1 MKHISRRTFLKLAG
15 VSAAAAA
22 LYESSGSIIAALNLI
37 DQTTPPGE
45 EVWIPS
51 ICQLCPAEC
60 GLQVRVVGGAAV
72 KVNGNRHNPN
82 NNGRTCPKG
91 QAALQLLYSPDRV
104 QSPLKRAGGRGEG
117 QWEPITW
124 DQAIGDVAAR
134 LRDIRSAGTPER
146 IAFLHD
152 RPNGLLGGTISHF
165 CSALGTPNM
174 VDLHP
179 DALSQ
184 AVLLTQG
191 WDSPPALDIDHTRY
205 LLSFNFALLDS
216 AQPSTHLLGSYAFM
230 RRGRPGIRARFVQV
244 EPRLSVT
251 ALKSDEWVPVHV
263 GTEGALALG
272 IAWVILDE
280 RLYDRAFVT
289 EHCYGFEA
297 WSDAVLERYAPSRVS
312 SLTGVSE
319 ETIKRL
325 AREFS
330 GTRPA
335 IAVAGE
341 AVSRGTNGLAS
352 QLAIQSLNAL
362 VGSIDVPGGVMMQ
375 RPAPLSAL
383 PPVQTDEV
391 TAQGLAQP
399 RIDRAEDYVAASSV
413 PANIPGAILSGTPYP
428 LEAVLLYRANPVH
441 DQANTEAWQEALG
454 KVPFIVS
461 FNEFIE
467 DSDLY
472 ADYILPNHTFLERWI
487 GAPVYPSVGYPMVA
501 VGQPAVESLY
511 DTRAT
516 GDVLIQLAH
525 QIGGAPA
532 ASFPWNNYL
541 ELLRFLAEGLRNAER
556 GSIPATSSEEF
567 WNELAARGVWA
578 DSPYIFA
585 GGLEGDPERWS
596 TVLAT
601 ASGRFE
607 FTPQALEQVAP
618 LTPPYYEPPEYAGEE
633 DAFPFN
639 LQLFTLMSQGFGP
652 GASNLPH
659 LHSLYGLHVK
669 QFWSNWLEI
678 EPETAHEMGIEDEDK
693 VWVESPA
700 GRIQVPARLYPGD
713 PHGVVGIPSG
723 LGHVAGG
730 QWSAG
735 IGANPNHLLSSDL
748 VDKLTGLVAHQ
759 GMRVRVTKAEEES

>member
-15 VSAAAAA
+15 ASTAAAA
-22 LYESSGSIIAALNLI
+22 LYESSGSVLAALNLL
-37 DQTTPPGE
+37 DQTTPAGE
-45 EVWIPS
+45 EVWVPS

-60 GLQVRVVGGAAV
+60 GLRVRVVGGLAV
-72 KVNGNRHNPN
+72 KLEGNRHNPN
-82 NNGRTCPKG
+82 NQGRTCPKG

-104 QSPLKRAGGRGEG
+104 KTPLKRVGARGEG
-117 QWEPITW
+117 QWEPVSW

-146 IAFLHD
+146 IGFFYD
-152 RPNGLLGGTISHF
+152 RPTGLLGETIDHF
-165 CSALGTPNM
+165 CQALGTPNA
-174 VDLHP
+174 VNLHP

-191 WDSPPALDIDHTRY
+191 WLSPPALDIDHTRY
-205 LLSFNFALLDS
+205 LLSFNYPLLDS
-216 AQPSTHLLGSYAFM
+216 AQPSVHLLGAYAFM
-230 RRGRPGIRARFVQV
+230 RRGRPGIRARFVQI

-272 IAWVILDE
+272 LAWVILDE
-280 RLYDRAFVT
+280 RLYDRAFVA

-297 WSDAVLERYAPSRVS
+297 WSQAVLQSYSPPLVS
-312 SLTGVSE
+312 ELTGVPE
-319 ETIKRL
+319 ESIKRL

-335 IAVAGE
+335 IAVGGE

-362 VGSIDVPGGVMMQ
+362 VGSIDVPGGIMMQ
-375 RPAPLSAL
+375 RPVPLASL
-383 PPVQTDEV
+383 PPVQMDEV
-391 TAQGLAQP
+391 TSRGSAQP
-399 RIDRAEDYVAASSV
+399 RIDGAENYLAASSV
-413 PANIPGAILSGTPYP
+413 PANIPGAILGGAPYP
-428 LEAVLLYRANPVH
+428 LEALLLYRANPIH
-441 DQANTEAWQEALG
+441 DLASGDAWREALDR
-454 KVPFIVS
+454 VPFIVS

-487 GAPVYPSVGYPMVA
+487 AAPVYPSVGYPMLA
-501 VGQPAVESLY
+501 LGQPAVEPLY
-511 DTRAT
+511 ATQAT

-532 ASFPWNNYL
+532 ASFPWSNYL
-541 ELLRFLAEGLRNAER
+541 ELLRFLTAGLMASER
-556 GSIPATSSEEF
+556 GSISAASADEF
-567 WNELAARGVWA
+567 WAELAARGAWA
-578 DSPYIFA
+578 GSPYIFA
-585 GGLEGDPERWS
+585 GGPEGEPEQWNE
-596 TVLAT
+596 VLAT
-601 ASGRFE
+601 PSGKFE
-607 FTPQALEQVAP
+607 FTPQALEQTGSLA
-618 LTPPYYEPPEYAGEE
+618 PPYYELPEYAGEE
-633 DAFPFN
+633 DEFPFN

-678 EPETAHEMGIEDEDK
+678 DPETAHEMGIEDEDK

-700 GRIQVPARLYPGD
+700 GRIQLPARLYPGD
-713 PHGVVGIPSG
+713 PHGVVGIPAG

-735 IGANPNHLLSSDL
+735 IGANANLLVSGDL
-748 VDKLTGLVAHQ
+748 VDKLTGLVARQ
-759 GMRVRVTKAEEES
+759 GMRVKVTKAEEES